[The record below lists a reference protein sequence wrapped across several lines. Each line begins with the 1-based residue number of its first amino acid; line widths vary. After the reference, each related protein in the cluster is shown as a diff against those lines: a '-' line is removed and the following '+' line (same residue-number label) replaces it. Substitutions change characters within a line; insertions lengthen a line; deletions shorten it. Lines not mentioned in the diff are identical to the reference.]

1 VNECK
6 PAPAVLVSPVTL
18 KTVTLI
24 FSATL
29 GLEVNHSASAQDQ
42 GLALVHS
49 SAQPKPL
56 GQTSPCPPV

>member
-1 VNECK
+1 MNECK

-29 GLEVNHSASAQDQ
+29 GLEVNHSASAENQ
-42 GLALVHS
+42 GLTLVHVR
-49 SAQPKPL
+49 AQL
-56 GQTSPCPPV
+56 EQLQNTFMS